1 MVFAQPA
8 PATVVLI
15 VEDDYLLRS
24 DAMQRLE
31 EQGFEILEA
40 ANADEAIVLL
50 EQRADIA
57 VIFTDIDMPGTMNGL
72 KLAHAVR
79 NRWPPI
85 KIIATSGHVQL
96 QGDALPS
103 GGRFVGKPYSFRHL
117 TDLIH
122 EVTLH

>member
-1 MVFAQPA
+1 MVSAQP
-8 PATVVLI
+8 PPTTVILI

-24 DAMQRLE
+24 DAVQRLE

-50 EQRADIA
+50 EQRADIS
-57 VIFTDIDMPGTMNGL
+57 VIFTDIDMPGSMNGL

-85 KIIATSGHVQL
+85 KIIATSGHASL
-96 QGDALPS
+96 DNGELPS
-103 GGRFVGKPYSFRHL
+103 GGRFVTKPYNFRQL
-117 TDLIH
+117 ADLIH
-122 EVTLH
+122 EVTA